1 MTAVLSA
8 PFSPEAIYR
17 QALRERAQRASRRRE
32 PPLVRLW
39 DGNWNFRGKVAG
51 EISSEFRWVLNDS
64 GSATITLPSEHYL
77 AKWAAKFNSRGTK
90 NVHVTM
96 DKDGA
101 RWGGRLNKL
110 SVKKV
115 GPGQFETVLEFSD
128 FIEDLKHIRVWSNP
142 VLPSIIQFPRVFT
155 LAGPSIW
162 ALKLALYLN
171 LMRNQN
177 GLMTLPDN
185 PLDFGSYGA
194 SFDMRNWPVTMRGQS
209 FLGDPSPHTIVSSR
223 FKNWHE
229 MAQPILNDAQL
240 MVTYEVWLEGDPEPW
255 PGYTP
260 NRDGQ
265 VIYDIVD
272 KSGWWGTTGT
282 GGNVLTGILRT
293 ALTLE
298 SNGVDSGRTIVAD
311 PSAPAI
317 RSGMGTPVGA
327 PWVVYRDGPFSG
339 LETSEWSWEPATDI
353 QVVVGGKSLAGTNE
367 IISSAVQLAGDIG
380 SAVLGGF
387 AGNLGQIADTILK
400 PLYTDTILAWM
411 SFKSFTRA
419 QELGWSHYFE
429 YMPGNSDMA
438 WTLSS
443 LMAIRRGWWETRER
457 ISHTFSVGD
466 GAPYLI
472 GANGE
477 GHFFLGDRIGGVLPG
492 LDDGTMAVEQVTELL
507 FRSERS
513 GMGWDVTIGDLRA
526 QEDGVARMVRKV
538 SEAVGAAQ
546 ELGVF

>member
-1 MTAVLSA
+1 MVAVLSD
-8 PFSPEAIYR
+8 PFSPAGIYDA
-17 QALRERAQRASRRRE
+17 ALRERNERASRRRE
-32 PPLVRLW
+32 SPLVRLW
-39 DGNWNFRGKVAG
+39 DGNWNFRGRVVG
-51 EISSEFRWVLNDS
+51 EVSSEFRWVLNES
-64 GSATITLPSEHYL
+64 GSATITLPSKHYL
-77 AKWAAKFNSRGTK
+77 ALWCAKFNSRGTK

-101 RWGGRLNKL
+101 RWGGRLTKL

-115 GPGQFETVLEFSD
+115 GPGEYQTTLEFAD

-162 ALKLALYLN
+162 ALKLALFLN

-177 GLMTLPDN
+177 ALFTLPDN
-185 PLDFGSYGA
+185 PLSFTSYGE
-194 SFDMRNWPVTMRGQS
+194 SLSMENWPVAMRGQS
-209 FLGDPSPHTIVSSR
+209 FLGDSSPHAIVSSR

-240 MVTYEVWLEGDPEPW
+240 MVKYEVWLEGDPEPW
-255 PGYTP
+255 EGHAPR
-260 NRDGQ
+260 NGQ

-272 KSGWWGTTGT
+272 KSGWWGSTGT
-282 GGNVLTGILRT
+282 GGNVLTGIART
-293 ALTLE
+293 ILTLA
-298 SNGVDSGRTIVAD
+298 SNGVDSARTIVAD
-311 PSAPAI
+311 PNGVPQLD
-317 RSGMGTPVGA
+317 GLGTPVGH

-339 LETSEWSWEPATDI
+339 LDSSEWSWEPATDV
-353 QVVVGGKSLAGTNE
+353 QVVVGGKSVSGANE
-367 IISSAVQLAGDIG
+367 IISLAVQLAGDVASAIFGGAIG
-380 SAVLGGF
+380 
-387 AGNLGQIADTILK
+387 NIGQMADTLLK

-411 SFKSFTRA
+411 SFKSFQRA

-429 YMPGNSDMA
+429 YMPGNSDQA

-443 LMAIRRGWWETRER
+443 LMAVRRGWWETRER

-472 GANGE
+472 GDNGQ
-477 GHFFLGDRIGGVLPG
+477 GHYFLGDRIGGVLPG

-507 FRSERS
+507 FRSDRS
-513 GMGWDVTIGDLRA
+513 GQGWDITIGDLRA
-526 QEDGVARMVRKV
+526 QEDGVERMVRKV